1 MIKNFFK
8 LLTNEFSLMIK
19 GSIFTFVLF
28 CLLMIASSIFSLAL
42 RHISFDIEIPL
53 AFLWIMIFF
62 ISLIKVEKVYAS
74 DFSEAKLQQYI
85 LSPFALEIII
95 FVKNIMIYLNLLI
108 LFFIFSPIILII
120 LNIELSYLLQ
130 INALLSLSLLSIVF
144 ISSMT
149 ASLTISKN
157 NKFSITSVLTLPLF
171 IPLLI
176 FSMAITE
183 IIDFNGNNKIYLFFV
198 AYFLLNLAFSPLLT
212 SFALRKLSV

>member
-8 LLTNEFSLMIK
+8 LITNEFSLMIK

-42 RHISFDIEIPL
+42 RHVTFDIEIPL

-95 FVKNIMIYLNLLI
+95 FVKNIMIYLNLLF
-108 LFFIFSPIILII
+108 LFFIFSPIILVI
-120 LNIELSYLLQ
+120 LNIKLSYLIS
-130 INALLSLSLLSIVF
+130 INFLLALSLLSIVF

-149 ASLTISKN
+149 ASITISRN
-157 NKFSITSVLTLPLF
+157 NKLSITSVLTLPLF
-171 IPLLI
+171 VPILI
-176 FSMAITE
+176 FSMAITNV
-183 IIDFNGNNKIYLFFV
+183 IDFDIHKLYLFFL

-212 SFALRKLSV
+212 SFALKKLSV

>member
-8 LLTNEFSLMIK
+8 LLTNEFSLMVK

-108 LFFIFSPIILII
+108 LFFVFSPFILVI
-120 LNIELSYLLQ
+120 LNINLSYLFS
-130 INALLSLSLLSIVF
+130 INILLALSLLSIVF

-149 ASLTISKN
+149 SSITISRN
-157 NKFSITSVLTLPLF
+157 NKLSITSVLTLPLF
-171 IPLLI
+171 VPILI
-176 FSMAITE
+176 FSMAISDV
-183 IIDFNGNNKIYLFFV
+183 IDFDINKLYIFFL

-212 SFALRKLSV
+212 SFALKKLSV

>member
-19 GSIFTFVLF
+19 GSVFTFVLF

-85 LSPFALEIII
+85 LSPFALEIVI

-120 LNIELSYLLQ
+120 LNINLSYLFS
-130 INALLSLSLLSIVF
+130 INILLALSLLSIVF

-149 ASLTISKN
+149 SSITISRN
-157 NKFSITSVLTLPLF
+157 NKLSITSVLTLPLF
-171 IPLLI
+171 VPILI
-176 FSMAITE
+176 FSMAISDV
-183 IIDFNGNNKIYLFFV
+183 IDFDINKLYLFFL

-212 SFALRKLSV
+212 SFALKKLSV

>member
-108 LFFIFSPIILII
+108 LFFIFSPIILVI
-120 LNIELSYLLQ
+120 LNINFSYLFS
-130 INALLSLSLLSIVF
+130 INILLALSLLSIVF

-149 ASLTISKN
+149 SSITISRN
-157 NKFSITSVLTLPLF
+157 NKLSITSVLTLPLF
-171 IPLLI
+171 VPILI
-176 FSMAITE
+176 FSMAISDV
-183 IIDFNGNNKIYLFFV
+183 IDFDINKLYLFFL
-198 AYFLLNLAFSPLLT
+198 AYFILNLAFSPLLT
-212 SFALRKLSV
+212 SFALKKLSV

>member
-108 LFFIFSPIILII
+108 MFFIFSPIILII
-120 LNIELSYLLQ
+120 LNINLSYLFS
-130 INALLSLSLLSIVF
+130 INILLALSLLSIVF

-149 ASLTISKN
+149 SSITISRN
-157 NKFSITSVLTLPLF
+157 NKLSITSVLTLPLF
-171 IPLLI
+171 VPILI
-176 FSMAITE
+176 FSMAISDV
-183 IIDFNGNNKIYLFFV
+183 IDIDINKLYIFFL

-212 SFALRKLSV
+212 SFALKKLSV

>member
-1 MIKNFFK
+1 MINNFFK
-8 LLTNEFSLMIK
+8 LLANEFSLMIK

-108 LFFIFSPIILII
+108 LFFIFSPIILVI
-120 LNIELSYLLQ
+120 LNINLSYLFS
-130 INALLSLSLLSIVF
+130 INILLALSLLSIVF

-149 ASLTISKN
+149 SSITTSRN
-157 NKFSITSVLTLPLF
+157 NKLSITSVLTLPLF
-171 IPLLI
+171 VPILI
-176 FSMAITE
+176 FSMAISDV
-183 IIDFNGNNKIYLFFV
+183 IDIDINKLYIFFL

-212 SFALRKLSV
+212 SFALKKLSV

>member
-8 LLTNEFSLMIK
+8 LLNNEFSLMIK

-85 LSPFALEIII
+85 LSPFALEVII

-108 LFFIFSPIILII
+108 LFFIFSPIILVI
-120 LNIELSYLLQ
+120 LSINLSYLFS
-130 INALLSLSLLSIVF
+130 INILLALSLLSIVF

-149 ASLTISKN
+149 SSITISRN
-157 NKFSITSVLTLPLF
+157 NKLSITSVLTLPLF
-171 IPLLI
+171 VPILI
-176 FSMAITE
+176 FSMAISDV
-183 IIDFNGNNKIYLFFV
+183 IDIDIKKLYIFFL

-212 SFALRKLSV
+212 SFALKKLST

>member
-8 LLTNEFSLMIK
+8 LIANEFSLMIR

-42 RHISFDIEIPL
+42 RHVTFDIEIPL

-95 FVKNIMIYLNLLI
+95 FVKNIMIYLNLLF
-108 LFFIFSPIILII
+108 LFFIFSPVILVI
-120 LNIELSYLLQ
+120 LNIKLSYLIS
-130 INALLSLSLLSIVF
+130 INFLLALSLLSIVF

-149 ASLTISKN
+149 ASITISRN
-157 NKFSITSVLTLPLF
+157 NKLSITSVLTLPLF
-171 IPLLI
+171 VPILI
-176 FSMAITE
+176 FSMAITNV
-183 IIDFNGNNKIYLFFV
+183 IDFDIHKLYLFFL

-212 SFALRKLSV
+212 SFALKKLSV

>member
-1 MIKNFFK
+1 MINNFFK
-8 LLTNEFSLMIK
+8 LLPNEFSLMIK

-120 LNIELSYLLQ
+120 LNINLSYLIS
-130 INALLSLSLLSIVF
+130 INFLLALSLLSIVF

-149 ASLTISKN
+149 SSITISRN
-157 NKFSITSVLTLPLF
+157 NKLSITSVLTLPLF
-171 IPLLI
+171 VPILI
-176 FSMAITE
+176 FSMAITDV
-183 IIDFNGNNKIYLFFV
+183 IDIDINKLYLFFF

-212 SFALRKLSV
+212 SFALKKLSV

>member
-1 MIKNFFK
+1 MINNFIRLLKNE
-8 LLTNEFSLMIK
+8 LSLMIK

-42 RHISFDIEIPL
+42 RHISFDIEVPL
-53 AFLWIMIFF
+53 AFLLIMIFF
-62 ISLIKVEKVYAS
+62 ISLIKVEKVYSS

-95 FVKNIMIYLNLLI
+95 FVKNIMIYLNLLF

-120 LNIELSYLLQ
+120 LNIKLSYLIS
-130 INALLSLSLLSIVF
+130 INFLLALSLLSIVF

-149 ASLTISKN
+149 ASITISRN
-157 NKFSITSVLTLPLF
+157 NKLSITSVLTLPLF
-171 IPLLI
+171 VPILI
-176 FSMAITE
+176 FSMAITNV
-183 IIDFNGNNKIYLFFV
+183 IDFDIHKLYLFFL

-212 SFALRKLSV
+212 SFALKKLSV

>member
-120 LNIELSYLLQ
+120 LNINLSYLFS
-130 INALLSLSLLSIVF
+130 INILLALSLLSIVF

-149 ASLTISKN
+149 SSITISRN
-157 NKFSITSVLTLPLF
+157 NKLSITSVLTLPLF
-171 IPLLI
+171 VPILI
-176 FSMAITE
+176 FSMAISDV
-183 IIDFNGNNKIYLFFV
+183 INIDINKLYIFFL

-212 SFALRKLSV
+212 SFALKKLSV

>member
-8 LLTNEFSLMIK
+8 LLINEFSLMIK
-19 GSIFTFVLF
+19 GSVFTFVLF

-108 LFFIFSPIILII
+108 LFFIFSPFILII
-120 LNIELSYLLQ
+120 LNINLSYLFS
-130 INALLSLSLLSIVF
+130 INILLALSLLSIVF

-149 ASLTISKN
+149 SSITISRN
-157 NKFSITSVLTLPLF
+157 NKLSITSVLTLPLF
-171 IPLLI
+171 VPILI
-176 FSMAITE
+176 FSMAISDV
-183 IIDFNGNNKIYLFFV
+183 IDFDINKLYIFFL

-212 SFALRKLSV
+212 SFALKKLSV

>member
-1 MIKNFFK
+1 MINNFFK
-8 LLTNEFSLMIK
+8 LLANEFSLMIK

-108 LFFIFSPIILII
+108 LFFIFSPIILVI
-120 LNIELSYLLQ
+120 LNINLSYLFS
-130 INALLSLSLLSIVF
+130 INFLLALSLLSIVF

-149 ASLTISKN
+149 SSITISRN
-157 NKFSITSVLTLPLF
+157 NKLSITSVLTLPLF
-171 IPLLI
+171 VPILI
-176 FSMAITE
+176 FSMAI
-183 IIDFNGNNKIYLFFV
+183 IDVIDIDINKLYIFFL

-212 SFALRKLSV
+212 SFALKKLSV

>member
-1 MIKNFFK
+1 MINNFFK
-8 LLTNEFSLMIK
+8 LLANEFSLMVK

-28 CLLMIASSIFSLAL
+28 CLLMIASSIFALAL
-42 RHISFDIEIPL
+42 RHIAFDIEIPL

-120 LNIELSYLLQ
+120 LNINLSYLLS
-130 INALLSLSLLSIVF
+130 INLLLALSLLSIVF

-149 ASLTISKN
+149 SSITISRN
-157 NKFSITSVLTLPLF
+157 NKLSITSVLTLPLF
-171 IPLLI
+171 VPILI
-176 FSMAITE
+176 FSMAISDV
-183 IIDFNGNNKIYLFFV
+183 IDIDINKLYLFFF

-212 SFALRKLSV
+212 SFALKKLSV

>member
-1 MIKNFFK
+1 MINNFFK
-8 LLTNEFSLMIK
+8 LLANEFFLMIK
-19 GSIFTFVLF
+19 GSIFTLVLF

-108 LFFIFSPIILII
+108 LFFIFSPIILLI
-120 LNIELSYLLQ
+120 LNINFSYLFS
-130 INALLSLSLLSIVF
+130 INILLALSLLSIVF

-149 ASLTISKN
+149 SSITISRN
-157 NKFSITSVLTLPLF
+157 NKLSITSVLTLPLF
-171 IPLLI
+171 VPILI
-176 FSMAITE
+176 FSMAISDV
-183 IIDFNGNNKIYLFFV
+183 IDFDINKLYMFFL

-212 SFALRKLSV
+212 SFALKKLSV

>member
-1 MIKNFFK
+1 MINNFFK
-8 LLTNEFSLMIK
+8 LLANEFSLMIK

-108 LFFIFSPIILII
+108 LFFIFSPIILVI
-120 LNIELSYLLQ
+120 LNINMSYLFS
-130 INALLSLSLLSIVF
+130 INILLALSLLSIVF

-149 ASLTISKN
+149 SSITISRN
-157 NKFSITSVLTLPLF
+157 NKLSITSVLTLPLF
-171 IPLLI
+171 VPILI
-176 FSMAITE
+176 FSMAISDV
-183 IIDFNGNNKIYLFFV
+183 IDIGINKLYIFFL

-212 SFALRKLSV
+212 SFALKKLSV

>member
-1 MIKNFFK
+1 MITNFFK
-8 LLTNEFSLMIK
+8 LLANEFSLMIK

-74 DFSEAKLQQYI
+74 DFSEAKLQQYF

-108 LFFIFSPIILII
+108 LFFIFSPIILVI
-120 LNIELSYLLQ
+120 LNINMSYLFS
-130 INALLSLSLLSIVF
+130 INILLALSLLSIVF

-149 ASLTISKN
+149 SSITISRN
-157 NKFSITSVLTLPLF
+157 NKLSITSVLTLPLF
-171 IPLLI
+171 VPILI
-176 FSMAITE
+176 FSMAISDV
-183 IIDFNGNNKIYLFFV
+183 IDIDINKLYIFFL

-212 SFALRKLSV
+212 SFALKKLSV

>member
-8 LLTNEFSLMIK
+8 LITNEFFLMIK

-120 LNIELSYLLQ
+120 LNIKLSYLYS
-130 INALLSLSLLSIVF
+130 INILLALSLLSIVF

-149 ASLTISKN
+149 SSITISRN
-157 NKFSITSVLTLPLF
+157 NKLSITSVLTLPLF
-171 IPLLI
+171 VPILI
-176 FSMAITE
+176 FSMAISDV
-183 IIDFNGNNKIYLFFV
+183 IDFDINKLYIFFL

-212 SFALRKLSV
+212 SFALKKLSV

>member
-108 LFFIFSPIILII
+108 LFFIFSPIILVI
-120 LNIELSYLLQ
+120 LNINLSYLFS
-130 INALLSLSLLSIVF
+130 INILLALSLLSIVF

-149 ASLTISKN
+149 SSITISRN
-157 NKFSITSVLTLPLF
+157 NKLSITSVLTLPLF
-171 IPLLI
+171 VPILI
-176 FSMAITE
+176 FSMAISDV
-183 IIDFNGNNKIYLFFV
+183 INIDINKLYLFFL

-212 SFALRKLSV
+212 SFALKKLSV

>member
-1 MIKNFFK
+1 MIKNFLK
-8 LLTNEFSLMIK
+8 LLANEFSLMIK

-28 CLLMIASSIFSLAL
+28 CLLIIASSIFSLAL
-42 RHISFDIEIPL
+42 RHIAFDIEIPL

-95 FVKNIMIYLNLLI
+95 FVKNIMIYFNLLI
-108 LFFIFSPIILII
+108 LFFIFSPVILII
-120 LNIELSYLLQ
+120 LNINLSYISSINILL
-130 INALLSLSLLSIVF
+130 ALSLLSIVF

-149 ASLTISKN
+149 SSITISKN
-157 NKFSITSVLTLPLF
+157 NKLSITSVLTLPLF
-171 IPLLI
+171 VPILI
-176 FSMAITE
+176 FSMAISDV
-183 IIDFNGNNKIYLFFV
+183 IDININKLYLFFL

-212 SFALRKLSV
+212 SFALKKLSV

>member
-1 MIKNFFK
+1 MINNFFK
-8 LLTNEFSLMIK
+8 LLANEFFLMIK

-108 LFFIFSPIILII
+108 LFFIFSPIILLI
-120 LNIELSYLLQ
+120 LNINFSYLFS
-130 INALLSLSLLSIVF
+130 INILLALSLLSIVF

-149 ASLTISKN
+149 SSITISRN
-157 NKFSITSVLTLPLF
+157 NKLSITSVLTLPLF
-171 IPLLI
+171 VPILI
-176 FSMAITE
+176 FSMAISDVIE
-183 IIDFNGNNKIYLFFV
+183 FDINKLYMFFL

-212 SFALRKLSV
+212 SFALKKLSV

>member
-19 GSIFTFVLF
+19 GSVFTFVLF

-108 LFFIFSPIILII
+108 LFFVFSPIILVI
-120 LNIELSYLLQ
+120 LNINLSYLFS
-130 INALLSLSLLSIVF
+130 INILLALSLLSIVF

-149 ASLTISKN
+149 SSITISRN
-157 NKFSITSVLTLPLF
+157 NKLSITSVLTLPLF
-171 IPLLI
+171 VPILI
-176 FSMAITE
+176 FSMAISDV
-183 IIDFNGNNKIYLFFV
+183 IDFDINKLYIFFL

-212 SFALRKLSV
+212 SFALKRLSV

>member
-1 MIKNFFK
+1 MINNFFK

-95 FVKNIMIYLNLLI
+95 FVKNIMIYFNLLI
-108 LFFIFSPIILII
+108 LFFIFSPIILVI
-120 LNIELSYLLQ
+120 LNINMSYLFS
-130 INALLSLSLLSIVF
+130 INILLALSLLSIVF

-149 ASLTISKN
+149 SSITISRN
-157 NKFSITSVLTLPLF
+157 NKLSITSVLTLPLF
-171 IPLLI
+171 VPILI
-176 FSMAITE
+176 FSMAISDV
-183 IIDFNGNNKIYLFFV
+183 IDIDINKLYIFFF

-212 SFALRKLSV
+212 SFALKKLSV

>member
-108 LFFIFSPIILII
+108 LFFIFSPIILVI
-120 LNIELSYLLQ
+120 LNINLSYLFS
-130 INALLSLSLLSIVF
+130 INILLALSLLSIVF

-149 ASLTISKN
+149 SSITISRN
-157 NKFSITSVLTLPLF
+157 NKLSITSVLTLPLF
-171 IPLLI
+171 VPILI
-176 FSMAITE
+176 FSMAISE
-183 IIDFNGNNKIYLFFV
+183 VIDFDINKLYIFFL

-212 SFALRKLSV
+212 SFALKKLSV

>member
-120 LNIELSYLLQ
+120 LNINLSYIFSINILL
-130 INALLSLSLLSIVF
+130 ALSLLSIVF

-149 ASLTISKN
+149 SSITISRN
-157 NKFSITSVLTLPLF
+157 NKLSITSVLTLPLF
-171 IPLLI
+171 VPILI
-176 FSMAITE
+176 FSMAISDV
-183 IIDFNGNNKIYLFFV
+183 IDFDINKLYIFFL

-212 SFALRKLSV
+212 SFALKKLSV

>member
-1 MIKNFFK
+1 MIRNFLK
-8 LLTNEFSLMIK
+8 LFINEFYLMLK
-19 GSIFTFVLF
+19 GSVLSLTLF
-28 CLLMIASSIFSLAL
+28 SLLLIASTIFALAL
-42 RHISFDIEIPL
+42 RHTSLRLEIPL
-53 AFLWIMIFF
+53 AFLWIIIFF
-62 ISLIKVEKVYAS
+62 ITIIKVEKVYES

-95 FVKNIMIYLNLLI
+95 FLKNVMIYFNLM
-108 LFFIFSPIILII
+108 FFFIIFSPIILII

-130 INALLSLSLLSIVF
+130 INALLSLSLLSVVF

-176 FSMAITE
+176 FSMAIAE
-183 IIDFNGNNKIYLFFV
+183 IIDFNGNNKLYLFFV
-198 AYFLLNLAFSPLLT
+198 AYFLMNLAFSPLLT

>member
-8 LLTNEFSLMIK
+8 LLANEFSLMIK

-42 RHISFDIEIPL
+42 RHIAFEIETPL

-62 ISLIKVEKVYAS
+62 ISLIKVEKVYSS
-74 DFSEAKLQQYI
+74 DFAEAKLQQYI

-120 LNIELSYLLQ
+120 LNINLSYLFP
-130 INALLSLSLLSIVF
+130 INILLALSLISIVF

-149 ASLTISKN
+149 SSITISRN
-157 NKFSITSVLTLPLF
+157 NKLSITSVLTLPLF
-171 IPLLI
+171 VPILI
-176 FSMAITE
+176 FSMAISDV
-183 IIDFNGNNKIYLFFV
+183 IDFDINKLYIFFL

-212 SFALRKLSV
+212 SFALKKLSV

>member
-1 MIKNFFK
+1 M
-8 LLTNEFSLMIK
+8 TNEFSLMIK

-120 LNIELSYLLQ
+120 LNINLSYLFS
-130 INALLSLSLLSIVF
+130 INILLALSLLSIVF

-149 ASLTISKN
+149 SSITISRN
-157 NKFSITSVLTLPLF
+157 NKLSITSVLTLPLF
-171 IPLLI
+171 VPILI
-176 FSMAITE
+176 FSMAISDV
-183 IIDFNGNNKIYLFFV
+183 IDFDINKLYIFFL

-212 SFALRKLSV
+212 SFALKKLSV

>member
-53 AFLWIMIFF
+53 AFLWIMVFF

-120 LNIELSYLLQ
+120 LNINLSYLIS
-130 INALLSLSLLSIVF
+130 INILLALSLLSIVF

-149 ASLTISKN
+149 SSITISRN
-157 NKFSITSVLTLPLF
+157 NKLSITSVLTLPLF
-171 IPLLI
+171 VPILI
-176 FSMAITE
+176 FSMAISDV
-183 IIDFNGNNKIYLFFV
+183 IDFDINKLYIFFL

-212 SFALRKLSV
+212 SFALKKLSV